1 MLDKFKRL
9 IKSLRL
15 ESLKKSEDFFL
26 KRIDKDKLPLHIA
39 IIMDGNGRWAKKRGL
54 PRIAGHKAGTETVR
68 RIVKIAAELNIRYL
82 TLYAFSIENWRRPKG
97 EVSALMNLIEEMLD
111 AEAKD
116 LHKNNVKFIVIGRLN
131 KLSESLQ
138 KSIRDVMAITKNNT
152 GLTLVLAINYGGR
165 TEIVDCVRQIAD
177 KVKQKKLEPS
187 KINEDTIIKHLY
199 LPEVP
204 DPDILI
210 RSGGEKRVSNF
221 LLWEIAYSEFWI
233 TPVLWPDFKRSD
245 FFQAVFDFQRRKRRF
260 GGLEEW

>member
-1 MLDKFKRL
+1 MLDKFKKL

-15 ESLKKSEDFFL
+15 ESSKKSEGFFL
-26 KRIDKDKLPLHIA
+26 KRIDKDKLPLHVA

-68 RIVKIAAELNIRYL
+68 RIVKVAAELNIKHL
-82 TLYAFSIENWRRPKG
+82 TLYAFSIENWRRPKR
-97 EVSALMNLIEEMLD
+97 EVSALMSLIEEMLD
-111 AEAKD
+111 AEVDD
-116 LHKNNVKFIVIGRLN
+116 LHKNNVRFMVIGRLN

-138 KSIRDVMAITKNNT
+138 KSIRDATAITKNNT

-165 TEIVDCVRQIAD
+165 TEIVDSVKQIAD

-233 TPVLWPDFKRSD
+233 TSVLWPDFKRSD

-260 GGLEEW
+260 GGLEEE